1 MNETIRKR
9 KSIRKFDMTALDEA
23 TLEKVQSFAMSA
35 KPLFADINYTI
46 ELTEK
51 TKGLG
56 NIKAPHYLIFKSETT
71 DSSQENIGFIGQQ
84 IDLFLAENGLGSCWL
99 GLSKPTESDTAGL
112 PYVICIAFGKPAE
125 PLYRD
130 ISTFKRKQLNAISEG
145 NDLRLEAARLAPSG
159 LNGQHWFFVAESNKI
174 HCYRR
179 KLGKITGAFLDKIER
194 IDIGIAIC
202 HIAVESDNF
211 SFTPEDNAPEKKGF
225 IYVGTVS

>member
-9 KSIRKFDMTALDEA
+9 KSVRKFDMTALDKT
-23 TLEKVQSFAMSA
+23 TLEKVQLFVNSV
-35 KPLFADINYTI
+35 KPLFPAINYTI
-46 ELTEK
+46 EFTEK

-56 NIKAPHYLIFKSETT
+56 NIKAPHYLIFKSEST
-71 DSSQENIGFIGQQ
+71 DNSQENIGFIGQQ

-99 GLSKPTESDTAGL
+99 GLSKPTESDKNGL

-130 ISTFKRKQLNAISEG
+130 ISAFKRKALNAISEG
-145 NDLRLEAARLAPSG
+145 QDPRLEAARLAPSG
-159 LNGQHWFFVAESNKI
+159 LNGQHWFFIAEGNKI

-179 KLGKITGAFLDKIER
+179 KLGKITGAFLDKLER

-202 HIAVESDNF
+202 HIAVETENF
-211 SFTPEDNAPEKKGF
+211 LFSQQLNAPSKNGF
-225 IYVGTVS
+225 IYVGTVL